1 MKYATRTNP
10 PPTMLAMEYVGA
22 ECGGRSQSVSVR
34 FLASVCKEKGGRRR
48 CFVSMESKEG
58 KGKRKKRRNFFI
70 LNCSRR
76 VHVVVA
82 HSSIPAVAVVLV
94 QLAAMS
100 IFPAVAPEAATA
112 WTKHVC

>member
-1 MKYATRTNP
+1 
-10 PPTMLAMEYVGA
+10 MLAMEYVGA

-34 FLASVCKEKGGRRR
+34 FLASVCKEKEAEDVLLAWGRER
-48 CFVSMESKEG
+48 G
-58 KGKRKKRRNFFI
+58 KGKKKREVFI

>member
-34 FLASVCKEKGGRRR
+34 FLASGKIRRSRR
-48 CFVSMESKEG
+48 CFVSMGSREG
-58 KGKRKKRRNFFI
+58 KGRKKEKFFFI

>member
-34 FLASVCKEKGGRRR
+34 FLASGKIRRKAEGCLLACGREGEREKKEKRRIL
-48 CFVSMESKEG
+48 
-58 KGKRKKRRNFFI
+58 I

>member
-1 MKYATRTNP
+1 MGSR
-10 PPTMLAMEYVGA
+10 E
-22 ECGGRSQSVSVR
+22 R
-34 FLASVCKEKGGRRR
+34 
-48 CFVSMESKEG
+48 G
-58 KGKRKKRRNFFI
+58 KGEREGEIFFI

>member
-34 FLASVCKEKGGRRR
+34 FLASGKIWRKAEDVLLAWFFSYWNTLLERG
-48 CFVSMESKEG
+48 EG
-58 KGKRKKRRNFFI
+58 KKGEIFFI

-112 WTKHVC
+112 

>member
-1 MKYATRTNP
+1 MEYATRTNP

-34 FLASVCKEKGGRRR
+34 FLASVCKEKKGGSRR
-48 CFVSMESKEG
+48 CFVSMFFSHWNNIVREG
-58 KGKRKKRRNFFI
+58 GKKGEILFI

-82 HSSIPAVAVVLV
+82 HSSIPAVAVELV

-112 WTKHVC
+112 

>member
-1 MKYATRTNP
+1 MGSR
-10 PPTMLAMEYVGA
+10 
-22 ECGGRSQSVSVR
+22 GGER
-34 FLASVCKEKGGRRR
+34 KEKRI
-48 CFVSMESKEG
+48 
-58 KGKRKKRRNFFI
+58 NFFI